1 MRADGR
7 KNTELRPIQF
17 EIGYLKNHPGS
28 VLVSVGDTKIIVL
41 VTSEQRVPH
50 HRFEVGGWLSAEYN
64 MLPGATNQR
73 KPRPIAKLKNDG
85 RSVEISRLIGRSIRQ
100 AINLDGL
107 GQRTLLI
114 DCDVVQADAGTRCA
128 SITGAYVAVAAHV
141 ASLLKQGQIK
151 MATMEDIITRPIA
164 AVSLG
169 VLKNQV
175 FLDLT
180 YDEDIGAETDC
191 NLVGSSNGQIIE
203 FQASA
208 EKNPMTK
215 NHIDQMYDIGQKA
228 LASIIEIQHREL
240 LKQCGIMFHR

>member
-1 MRADGR
+1 MRANGR
-7 KNTELRPIQF
+7 KNNELRPLSF
-17 EIGYLKNHPGS
+17 KIGYLKHHEGS
-28 VLVSVGDTKIIVL
+28 VLVEAGDTKILVL
-41 VTSEQRVPH
+41 VTSEPRVPH

-85 RSVEISRLIGRSIRQ
+85 RSVEISRLIGRSVRQ
-100 AINLDGL
+100 AVNLDAL

-114 DCDVVQADAGTRCA
+114 DCDVIQADAGTRCA
-128 SITGAYVAVAAHV
+128 AISGAYVATAAHV
-141 ASLLKQGQIK
+141 ASLLKAGQIK
-151 MATMEDIITRPIA
+151 MAVMEDIITRPVA

-169 VLKNQV
+169 VVKNEV
-175 FLDLT
+175 LVDLT
-180 YDEDIGAETDC
+180 YEEDVSAETDC
-191 NLVGSSNGQIIE
+191 NLVGSTGGQIIE

-215 NHIDQMYDIGQKA
+215 AQVDTIYDLGQKA
-228 LASIIEIQHREL
+228 IASIIDVQHREL

>member
-1 MRADGR
+1 MRANGR
-7 KNTELRPIQF
+7 KNNELRPLSF
-17 EIGYLKNHPGS
+17 KIGYLKHHEGS
-28 VLVSVGDTKIIVL
+28 VLVEAGDTKILVL
-41 VTSEQRVPH
+41 VTSEPRVPH

-85 RSVEISRLIGRSIRQ
+85 RSVEISRLIGRSVRQ
-100 AINLDGL
+100 AVNLDAL

-114 DCDVVQADAGTRCA
+114 DCDVIQADAGTRCA
-128 SITGAYVAVAAHV
+128 AICGAYVATAAHV
-141 ASLLKQGQIK
+141 ASLLKAGQIK
-151 MATMEDIITRPIA
+151 MAVMEDIIVRPVA

-169 VLKNQV
+169 VVKNEV
-175 FLDLT
+175 LVDLT
-180 YDEDIGAETDC
+180 YEEDVAAETDC
-191 NLVGSSNGQIIE
+191 NLVGSTGGSIIE

-215 NHIDQMYDIGQKA
+215 AQVDAIYDLGQKA
-228 LASIIEIQHREL
+228 IASIIDVQHREL